1 MCVNFSVGV
10 YVKGLF
16 VDGAKW
22 DRKTKM
28 LGESD
33 PKMLTDPMPVVRK
46 LFPYVIPLYPLSAV
60 IRECGKE

>member
-1 MCVNFSVGV
+1 M
-10 YVKGLF
+10 YVKGLY

-33 PKMLTDPMPVVRK
+33 PKMLTDSMPVV
-46 LFPYVIPLYPLSAV
+46 S
-60 IRECGKE
+60 

>member
-1 MCVNFSVGV
+1 MVNSRAGV

-33 PKMLTDPMPVVRK
+33 PKILTDPMPVV
-46 LFPYVIPLYPLSAV
+46 ST
-60 IRECGKE
+60 

>member
-1 MCVNFSVGV
+1 MANTNLYIFIIGV
-10 YVKGLF
+10 LVKGLY

-33 PKMLTDPMPVVRK
+33 PKILTDPMPVVSIIINSQ
-46 LFPYVIPLYPLSAV
+46 LCCQAWY
-60 IRECGKE
+60 C

>member
-1 MCVNFSVGV
+1 M
-10 YVKGLF
+10 KGLF

-33 PKMLTDPMPVVRK
+33 PKILTDPMPVVSCNHINCYRTEGIGLCHGDNQP
-46 LFPYVIPLYPLSAV
+46 LFLTLYH
-60 IRECGKE
+60 

>member
-1 MCVNFSVGV
+1 M

-28 LGESD
+28 LGESE
-33 PKMLTDPMPVVRK
+33 PKILTDPMPVVSTYSLNNMHELYANEV
-46 LFPYVIPLYPLSAV
+46 LFRLLHIVH
-60 IRECGKE
+60 

>member
-1 MCVNFSVGV
+1 M
-10 YVKGLF
+10 KGLF

-33 PKMLTDPMPVVRK
+33 PKILTDPMPVVRLK
-46 LFPYVIPLYPLSAV
+46 VHGRRLKAIA
-60 IRECGKE
+60 C